1 MVKQQHSTWEYQDY
15 LKRNKYTEAEDED
28 GGRVFH
34 YVPVMHT
41 NLQEYL
47 VPASCYY
54 GQENIMATYFKG
66 LFGSIRIGFAEVTI
80 RQTGDG
86 KYRNFLARYKYDVG
100 VRARTQSKANVYFTV
115 KGAEE
120 ARRRPIET
128 RNIVKDSMSVCVIS
142 LKDYALFWEWANEN
156 SDKTSVKKVVHDN
169 IKTKSGNKALLGG
182 FILASVES
190 FITSAEHFCQKEC
203 SVEQKV
209 PVKYGKLEIRD
220 NQANVIITDDRYLLM
235 TFLSNTAPDKYS
247 VEEKYNIEKTETM
260 KHVFY
265 VVTDS
270 DYEKLKTYGRNP
282 HLIYYGF
289 ETGEVIDAII
299 IDNYNTRAIRATSFF
314 ETVEKGAIPRSNIRY
329 GVVNVD
335 FTRNKQSRI
344 TIQAQKDGGEEYIR
358 EENNLVRALRKKES
372 FTVSNSMTTCVLSD
386 EDYQLL
392 LFDLQCKLLSPS
404 EYMCREN
411 ASVEGYYKELNNER
425 EKLVRNG
432 GFPPYHFARHQFISE
447 RGKTVLIN
455 GFLTK
460 SRKIFYTTQTRF
472 YGAECQNKQKCELRS
487 GKLIEEGWSYR
498 HYKIIDQGE
507 FLPIVRNSSEQEIIR
522 NAWLKEPKEETDKK
536 RI

>member
-1 MVKQQHSTWEYQDY
+1 MRLKIKINPLAINDVK
-15 LKRNKYTEAEDED
+15 
-28 GGRVFH
+28 
-34 YVPVMHT
+34 
-41 NLQEYL
+41 
-47 VPASCYY
+47 
-54 GQENIMATYFKG
+54 MAK
-66 LFGSIRIGFAEVTI
+66 
-80 RQTGDG
+80 
-86 KYRNFLARYKYDVG
+86 
-100 VRARTQSKANVYFTV
+100 
-115 KGAEE
+115 
-120 ARRRPIET
+120 
-128 RNIVKDSMSVCVIS
+128 
-142 LKDYALFWEWANEN
+142 
-156 SDKTSVKKVVHDN
+156 
-169 IKTKSGNKALLGG
+169 
-182 FILASVES
+182 
-190 FITSAEHFCQKEC
+190 
-203 SVEQKV
+203 
-209 PVKYGKLEIRD
+209 
-220 NQANVIITDDRYLLM
+220 
-235 TFLSNTAPDKYS
+235 
-247 VEEKYNIEKTETM
+247 
-260 KHVFY
+260 
-265 VVTDS
+265 
-270 DYEKLKTYGRNP
+270 
-282 HLIYYGF
+282 
-289 ETGEVIDAII
+289 
-299 IDNYNTRAIRATSFF
+299 
-314 ETVEKGAIPRSNIRY
+314 
-329 GVVNVD
+329 
-335 FTRNKQSRI
+335 
-344 TIQAQKDGGEEYIR
+344 EYIR